1 MIENK
6 VLEAIKNFN
15 MLKNSKKITV
25 ALSGGADSVCLLH
38 VLASLRSRLGIEL
51 SAAHL
56 NHLIRGDE
64 ADRDQVFAEDYCKKL
79 NVPFFCERI
88 DVPRYAKDNSLSI
101 ELAARK
107 VRYDFL
113 RRVASGGVIAT
124 AHNSGDNLET
134 VLFNLTRGTAIK
146 GLTGIPP
153 VREDIIRPLILCSRA
168 EIEAYCKDNG
178 LEFVTD
184 STNLCD
190 DYTRNKIRHNI
201 VPLLRELNPSVE
213 SAVSRMGD
221 ALAADAD
228 YLENA
233 AKLEFEARID
243 KEDRLSLDG
252 FQKLH
257 TAISMRVLKLFCDS
271 VCVSDVSSSHLN
283 LLYSV
288 ALSGGE
294 AQLPGAVFVS
304 ESGKLHLKT
313 AGDNTAFSVNMVA
326 VHKNEISEFK
336 KINNLLLKN
345 YIDCDRIVGNL
356 EIRTRNSG
364 DTIKLKNKN
373 GTKPLTKVYNE
384 YRIPTSIRDSLPV
397 ISDDNGVVWIHK
409 IGVAERAATDEN
421 SKNILKIEVSEDLG
435 KYGNK

>member
-1 MIENK
+1 MHEIIPNIEYK
-6 VLEAIKNFN
+6 EVKEY
-15 MLKNSKKITV
+15 V
-25 ALSGGADSVCLLH
+25 
-38 VLASLRSRLGIEL
+38 ASLE
-51 SAAHL
+51 
-56 NHLIRGDE
+56 
-64 ADRDQVFAEDYCKKL
+64 KL
-79 NVPFFCERI
+79 NE
-88 DVPRYAKDNSLSI
+88 S
-101 ELAARK
+101 
-107 VRYDFL
+107 
-113 RRVASGGVIAT
+113 
-124 AHNSGDNLET
+124 
-134 VLFNLTRGTAIK
+134 
-146 GLTGIPP
+146 
-153 VREDIIRPLILCSRA
+153 
-168 EIEAYCKDNG
+168 
-178 LEFVTD
+178 
-184 STNLCD
+184 D

-213 SAVSRMGD
+213 SAVLRMGD

-233 AKLEFEARID
+233 AKREFEARID
-243 KEDRLSLDG
+243 KDGRLLLEG

-257 TAISMRVLKLFCDS
+257 TAITMRVLKLFCDS
-271 VCVSDVSSSHLN
+271 LCVSDVLSSHLN

-313 AGDNTAFSVNMVA
+313 VGDNTTFSVNV
-326 VHKNEISEFK
+326 VEVCKNENFDFK

-345 YIDCDRIVGNL
+345 YIDCDKIVGNL

-384 YRIPTSIRDSLPV
+384 YRIPVSVRNSLPV
-397 ISDDNGVVWIHK
+397 ISDDNGVVWIYK
-409 IGVAERAATDEN
+409 VGVAERAATDEN

-435 KYGNK
+435 KDGNK